1 MVTQCRKRDGIM
13 SRINRT
19 QTYAALWLNSQG
31 WSVTKIANE
40 LELTDKQIQNAINK
54 FDHKQQT
61 ESIKTVSA
69 PVAQSPSKNLMIRET
84 ANKKTHVAIMT
95 KESSMLNDELKKKN
109 SNTPIR
115 NNTGIYRPN
124 GQ

>member
-1 MVTQCRKRDGIM
+1 M

-19 QTYAALWLNSQG
+19 QIYAALWLNSQG
-31 WSVTKIANE
+31 WTATKIANE
-40 LELTDKQIQNAINK
+40 LELTDKQIQNAIEK
-54 FDHKQQT
+54 FNQQKGA

-95 KESSMLNDELKKKN
+95 KESSMINDELKKKN
-109 SNTPIR
+109 SNAPIR

>member
-1 MVTQCRKRDGIM
+1 M

-31 WSVTKIANE
+31 WTVTKIANE
-40 LELTDKQIQNAINK
+40 LELTDKQVQNTIEK
-54 FDHKQQT
+54 FNQKQKGT
-61 ESIKTVSA
+61 DSIKTVSA
-69 PVAQSPSKNLMIRET
+69 PMGQSPSKNLMIRET
-84 ANKKTHVAIMT
+84 ANKKAHVAIMT
-95 KESSMLNDELKKKN
+95 KESSMMNDELKKKN
-109 SNTPIR
+109 STTPIR